1 MDTRQFPTFVR
12 VRHFALILAICRHGT
27 MHRAAA
33 AQNMTQST
41 ASKMLG
47 DLEELLG
54 VPLFEREPRG
64 MTPTA
69 LGRFAAQKAEDI
81 LGRIDRFVQEF
92 EVLRDGGYG
101 MLVIGAI
108 MGAAP
113 DLVAGTVAEI
123 KQRHPLLAVHL
134 LGETS
139 DKILDM
145 LETSQI
151 DLAVGRFS
159 TGRHALLFSFEP
171 LAEEPLVLVT
181 RAGHPLAP
189 EAGPHGLSKLCD
201 WPWVLQPR
209 STPVRQILD
218 QAFLDVGIEI
228 PANHV
233 ESVSIFALLH
243 LIRSSESIAVLPLS
257 VVRDQL
263 ESGLMSRVASD
274 LDLSVPAFGLL
285 TRRGEN
291 LSGSATLFAEI
302 LRKNAAMSID
312 HIAVPRVDEM
322 D

>member
-1 MDTRQFPTFVR
+1 MAIRQFPTFLR
-12 VRHFALILAICRHGT
+12 ARHLALILAIRRHGT
-27 MHRAAA
+27 MHRAANA
-33 AQNMTQST
+33 LNMTQST

-54 VPLFEREPRG
+54 ALLFNREPRG

-69 LGRFAAQKAEDI
+69 LGRFAADQAQDI

-92 EVLRDGGYG
+92 EILRDGGHG

-123 KQRHPLLAVHL
+123 KKRHPLLTVHL

-139 DKILDM
+139 DNILDM
-145 LETSQI
+145 LETSEI

-159 TGRHALLFSFEP
+159 TDRHALLFSFEP

-181 RAGHPLAP
+181 RAGHPLTG
-189 EAGPHGLSKLCD
+189 EHGPHDLSKLSI

-209 STPVRQILD
+209 STPSRQILD
-218 QAFLDVGIEI
+218 RAFLDVGIET
-228 PANHV
+228 PRNHV
-233 ESVSIFALLH
+233 ESVSIFAILH
-243 LIRSSESIAVLPLS
+243 LVQTSDSIALLPLS
-257 VVRDQL
+257 VVRDHL
-263 ESGLMSRVASD
+263 ESGLMSRLTSD
-274 LDLSVPAFGLL
+274 LDLLIPGFGLL

-291 LSGSATLFAEI
+291 LSGAATLFADI
-302 LRKNAAMSID
+302 LRKNAAASED
-312 HIAVPRVDEM
+312 HKTLPT
-322 D
+322 